1 MQQGYWAP
9 RPGRGAVRQ
18 HGRPRPADS
27 APAGQPLAPPCVARG
42 QPRAPLAQLQAYS
55 EASDRRPAAPGCSG
69 RKVWIVA
76 AVWSVVVRPSARP
89 RTAASAAPGCGPWVK
104 PEGCSVIDPT
114 PTPEPLRAAEWPAT

>member
-9 RPGRGAVRQ
+9 EPGRGAVRQ

-27 APAGQPLAPPCVARG
+27 APAGQPPAPPRRPRG

-55 EASDRRPAAPGCSG
+55 ESSDRRLAGPRCSG
-69 RKVWIVA
+69 RKVSIMT
-76 AVWSVVVRPSARP
+76 AVSSVVVRPSARP
-89 RTAASAAPGCGPWVK
+89 RTAASTAPGCGPGVK

-114 PTPEPLRAAEWPAT
+114 PTPEPLRAV